1 MSKVLQAYGTDVFLK
16 RKIAKNILSILY
28 GQSKDFVRNIQ
39 IKNTDGFTTDYD
51 SKERIEN
58 VLGEYERDK
67 QNFFEKRLNRFIP
80 YSKNENVYS
89 YRLNLVYDIIRQ
101 QAVMSLYNYGRIPK
115 KNMNEML
122 IGALKNLFENKQTIK
137 TIIEKVKDEKTDIK
151 RLTSFIYEKLKDE
164 GNTPLEISKKIKHIN
179 QVLRIKRTN
188 QKLLGIYDTSDIHKD
203 KKTSLSSIYK
213 TTIIQTEDIISRKL
227 SLKEK
232 NKLKNILKSYATFS
246 LNMTLKKKIMKEL
259 GVSSGEA
266 KKIANIVKLKAEMYD
281 IEEKLIAN
289 KTAFVLSINEEQKI
303 LKKYDNDLELF
314 NDIYSGSAEKKNVI
328 KKIENIYH
336 SPEEFFL
343 DEESYKIVK
352 TIGYFSREST
362 GSYSTYSNLKD
373 RVFKEY
379 IPKKFFYEKII
390 NFYENKVL
398 LPNEEREKIKK
409 VFRFLSPKEAV
420 NFSLYSEIFDFLLN
434 KYEYRL
440 KTVLDGLNGKI
451 NKMNSVLSIADGVLN
466 RFVGK
471 EFLVAS
477 LTGEPTET
485 TKEIIKIMYN
495 FYFEFLMKKNRFS
508 DKVPFFTSAELL
520 KSIRNLALKY
530 GVGKDEETVKKIVA
544 KYELHLMSAMNDF
557 KYSAIKGLKN
567 YVDSGYLMGAE
578 GYLSDRMPHY
588 KNINFFQTKIN
599 GGFLKNLEEFFNLN
613 AELLSVPSYDA
624 IREVARNYGKE
635 QTNKNLSELM
645 DKIKTKLKQTEI
657 MKTFER
663 EVEEI
668 ESGTGTKFM
677 NISTTALKKYPGFL
691 EKVKDFVLN
700 ALKEIKI
707 DLHELTE
714 KDIENMVDE
723 VSEILKKETFSRE
736 PEIVKEILNEVQKT
750 DENAIEKARGI
761 LEYSREYDRAK
772 RVAIIAVR
780 KLSLLNE
787 KYENEELSY
796 LIDILKDN

>member
-1 MSKVLQAYGTDVFLK
+1 
-16 RKIAKNILSILY
+16 
-28 GQSKDFVRNIQ
+28 
-39 IKNTDGFTTDYD
+39 
-51 SKERIEN
+51 
-58 VLGEYERDK
+58 
-67 QNFFEKRLNRFIP
+67 
-80 YSKNENVYS
+80 
-89 YRLNLVYDIIRQ
+89 
-101 QAVMSLYNYGRIPK
+101 
-115 KNMNEML
+115 
-122 IGALKNLFENKQTIK
+122 
-137 TIIEKVKDEKTDIK
+137 
-151 RLTSFIYEKLKDE
+151 
-164 GNTPLEISKKIKHIN
+164 
-179 QVLRIKRTN
+179 
-188 QKLLGIYDTSDIHKD
+188 
-203 KKTSLSSIYK
+203 
-213 TTIIQTEDIISRKL
+213 
-227 SLKEK
+227 
-232 NKLKNILKSYATFS
+232 
-246 LNMTLKKKIMKEL
+246 MTLKKKIMKEL

-314 NDIYSGSAEKKNVI
+314 NDIYSGSAENKNVI

-544 KYELHLMSAMNDF
+544 KYELPLMSAMNDF

-567 YVDSGYLMGAE
+567 YVDSGCLMGAE
-578 GYLSDRMPHY
+578 GYLSDRMLHY

-599 GGFLKNLEEFFNLN
+599 GGFLKK
-613 AELLSVPSYDA
+613 S
-624 IREVARNYGKE
+624 
-635 QTNKNLSELM
+635 
-645 DKIKTKLKQTEI
+645 
-657 MKTFER
+657 
-663 EVEEI
+663 
-668 ESGTGTKFM
+668 
-677 NISTTALKKYPGFL
+677 
-691 EKVKDFVLN
+691 
-700 ALKEIKI
+700 
-707 DLHELTE
+707 
-714 KDIENMVDE
+714 
-723 VSEILKKETFSRE
+723 
-736 PEIVKEILNEVQKT
+736 
-750 DENAIEKARGI
+750 
-761 LEYSREYDRAK
+761 
-772 RVAIIAVR
+772 
-780 KLSLLNE
+780 
-787 KYENEELSY
+787 
-796 LIDILKDN
+796 